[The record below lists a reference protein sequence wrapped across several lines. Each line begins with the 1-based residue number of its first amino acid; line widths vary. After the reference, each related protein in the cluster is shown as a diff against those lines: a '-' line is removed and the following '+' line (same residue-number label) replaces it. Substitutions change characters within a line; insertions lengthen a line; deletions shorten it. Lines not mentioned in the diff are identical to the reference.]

1 MKKLL
6 MICGLLLGTI
16 TLTNAQD
23 GGRKMISPEDRAKR
37 QTERLAEKLKLSE
50 EQKSKVLAIY
60 TEQAAE
66 MTKDMQAA
74 KEDRKAKHEEMK
86 ARMTASEAKIEAIL
100 TADQKKAYE
109 EMKAERKAAMEKRA
123 AGKGKRSDRTM

>member
-6 MICGLLLGTI
+6 MICGLLFGVV

-23 GGRKMISPEDRAKR
+23 GGRKMMSPEERAKK

-60 TEQAAE
+60 TEQANAMNKDVQAE
-66 MTKDMQAA
+66 MA
-74 KEDRKAKHEEMK
+74 DRKAKHAEMK
-86 ARMTASEAKIEAIL
+86 AAREANEAKVEAIL
-100 TADQKKAYE
+100 TADQKKAYAE
-109 EMKAERKAAMEKRA
+109 LKAERKAAMEKHGGR
-123 AGKGKRSDRTM
+123 GKRADRSM